1 MMYRCIQERRAF
13 TASEDIS
20 SNHQAGVFR
29 CDSHWLLQYHGS
41 AETANALLAKSAA
54 TATVY
59 PVLEAVIC
67 EQHYE
72 KQRIDKTS

>member
-29 CDSHWLLQYHGS
+29 CDSHWLLQDHGS
-41 AETANALLAKSAA
+41 AEPRTRSWPNPPRVPLFTRCLR
-54 TATVY
+54 
-59 PVLEAVIC
+59 P
-67 EQHYE
+67 
-72 KQRIDKTS
+72 